1 MCYLPSAFG
10 YSTLF
15 NNCLIFSGADVTHPG
30 AGDKSNP
37 SIAAVVASKDSYPT
51 LYNAEVRVQKHR
63 QEMIDDLKEMVKIL
77 LKKFRASTKVI
88 PGKIIF
94 YRDGVS
100 EGQFRDVLIRE
111 LSAIQGACLELQ
123 EGYTPA
129 ITFIVVQKRHH
140 ARLFAV
146 NPKDRIGTNKN
157 IPAGGLVLCFI
168 TKRHLLESQRDNL
181 KFKTKLLNT
190 LIVCTVNINYLEQY
204 RMNKKKSD
212 GFTKHIK

>member
-1 MCYLPSAFG
+1 M
-10 YSTLF
+10 
-15 NNCLIFSGADVTHPG
+15 
-30 AGDKSNP
+30 
-37 SIAAVVASKDSYPT
+37 
-51 LYNAEVRVQKHR
+51 
-63 QEMIDDLKEMVKIL
+63 
-77 LKKFRASTKVI
+77 
-88 PGKIIF
+88 
-94 YRDGVS
+94 S
-100 EGQFRDVLIRE
+100 EGQFRDVLIHE

-123 EGYTPA
+123 EEYTPA

-157 IPAGGLVLCFI
+157 IPAGRLVLCFI